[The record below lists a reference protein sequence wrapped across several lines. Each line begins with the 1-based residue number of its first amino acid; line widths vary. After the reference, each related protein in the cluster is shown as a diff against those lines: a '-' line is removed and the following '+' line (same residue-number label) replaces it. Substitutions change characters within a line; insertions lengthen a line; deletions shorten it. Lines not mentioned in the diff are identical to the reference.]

1 MMSVELSFFMRI
13 LLVLNP
19 PIMSIITKGSSCCC
33 FTPQASFSMN
43 RMSLSVFLFFWG
55 GILWMLFTCLYCDFL
70 RDLNDS
76 LVDGPLRIAFI
87 SPIAL
92 CERWD
97 VWSLS
102 LRKASCLS
110 LLSPLDLL
118 ESPFFTNF
126 CNFPFQMSS
135 SICSF
140 RSLQSLV

>member
-1 MMSVELSFFMRI
+1 MSTELSLSMRI

-19 PIMSIITKGSSCCC
+19 PIMSIIIKGSSCGC
-33 FTPQASFSMN
+33 FTPQASSSMN
-43 RMSLSVFLFFWG
+43 RMPLSVLLCFRV

-70 RDLNDS
+70 RDLNDT
-76 LVDGPLRIAFI
+76 LVDGPPVIVFI

-92 CERWD
+92 YERWD
-97 VWSLS
+97 VWSSS
-102 LRKASCLS
+102 LGEASCLS

-126 CNFPFQMSS
+126 CNFPFRMSF

-140 RSLQSLV
+140 RFSQSSM